1 VVLDKL
7 GGSFDLL
14 LRSYYCISI
23 VHYFPPSSRFDEQVV
38 FHKLDRGHVRQIT
51 SLMLKEVQKRVQDL
65 NRGLTLWVSGRPRA
79 CLFYSAI
86 CKKI

>member
-1 VVLDKL
+1 MVLDKL
-7 GGSFDLL
+7 GGSFDLF

-23 VHYFPPSSRFDEQVV
+23 VHHFPPSSRFDEQVV

-79 CLFYSAI
+79 CLFLQRDL
-86 CKKI
+86 